1 MRIESCNPDSSAT
14 AILEI
19 FNDAILN
26 TTALYEYRARTREQ
40 VLDWFRGKDEGGWP
54 VLGAFDDSGQ
64 LLGFA
69 SFGPFRPYPANKY
82 TVEHSVYIDPAHRG
96 KGVAKML
103 LQRLIDEARAREYH
117 VMVGAIDADNAVS
130 IRLHEA
136 FGFVH
141 AGTIRQAAFKFGR
154 WLDLAFYQLTL
165 ETPLQPLDG

>member
-1 MRIESCNPDSSAT
+1 MHIESCDPESSAA

-26 TTALYEYRARTREQ
+26 TTALYEYRARTPEQ
-40 VLDWFRGKDEGGWP
+40 VLNWFRSKEDGGWP
-54 VLGAFDDSGQ
+54 VLGAFDDQNS

-69 SFGPFRPYPANKY
+69 SFGPFRPYPANQY
-82 TVEHSVYIDPAHRG
+82 TVEHSVYVDPAHRG
-96 KGVAKML
+96 KGVAKVL

-117 VMVGAIDADNAVS
+117 VMVGAIDADNVAS

-165 ETPLQPLDG
+165 EAPLQPTDG